1 MSKSHNKKVVTKK
14 APALAGAF
22 CYTKLFEITRQ

>member
-1 MSKSHNKKVVTKK
+1 MIEEKK

-22 CYTKLFEITRQ
+22 FVTAVAGLAEAEPAT